1 MRAWAKTSFPISPP
15 LLKPSQSCSVV
26 SFSLEMSLEFSTS
39 LKTCPKILLEL
50 CSLLCCYNNLSSS
63 VLSCNIIAG
72 TFLNVWVRDIAL
84 LLANLYWFWFVSR
97 IQFTILGEKIQ
108 NSNNQAPSY
117 FMFITSHSLNRSHA
131 PMYQQQPVACC
142 ILSKPCSHMLLY
154 LSITLPVLPSFSNN
168 HVPSTIL
175 GAGQNFTLHSI
186 KIFYLIIV
194 HIASVLKSYPASSD
208 RCRGILIMCLSSI
221 FIRLYLSTR
230 HQGLCLSLTSLTHNK
245 VLGFQNNF
253 NFKSIMNEWMNNQSD
268 RNRHSNIWTTKE
280 IQ

>member
-39 LKTCPKILLEL
+39 VKTCSKILLEL

-63 VLSCNIIAG
+63 VVSCNI
-72 TFLNVWVRDIAL
+72 IAL

-154 LSITLPVLPSFSNN
+154 LSTLPSPFFPHLVTTMFLVL
-168 HVPSTIL
+168 HWVL
-175 GAGQNFTLHSI
+175 DRTLH
-186 KIFYLIIV
+186 
-194 HIASVLKSYPASSD
+194 
-208 RCRGILIMCLSSI
+208 C
-221 FIRLYLSTR
+221 T
-230 HQGLCLSLTSLTHNK
+230 Q
-245 VLGFQNNF
+245 
-253 NFKSIMNEWMNNQSD
+253 
-268 RNRHSNIWTTKE
+268 
-280 IQ
+280 